1 MTDGSDDDL
10 MLRAGRGDRNAFAGL
25 VERHFARSMAVAGRM
40 MGNRMD
46 AEEIVQEA
54 LLRAWRKSPD
64 WHAQADRSGGAR
76 FSTWLYR
83 VVVNLCIDR
92 KRRPASTP
100 LDDAAHVADGRPTG
114 FDEAARNETADHVAN
129 AVGQLPARQRA
140 ALVLCY
146 YEHMSNL
153 EAAAVLGV
161 SVGALES
168 LLVRARKSLR
178 GSLAHLRPEGSA

>member
-1 MTDGSDDDL
+1 MTDGSDDEL
-10 MLRAGRGDRNAFAGL
+10 LARSGQGDRNAFARL
-25 VERHFARSMAVAGRM
+25 TERHVARAMAVAGRM

-54 LLRAWRKSPD
+54 LLRAWRKAPD
-64 WHAQADRSGGAR
+64 WQAQADRAGGAQ

-92 KRRPASTP
+92 KRRPASAP

-114 FDEAARNETADHVAN
+114 YDEAARNEAAEHVAR
-129 AVGQLPARQRA
+129 AVAALPARQRA

-153 EAAAVLGV
+153 QAAAVLGV

-178 GSLAHLRPEGSA
+178 GPLAHLRPEGSA

>member
-10 MLRAGRGDRNAFAGL
+10 MLLAGRGDRNAFARL
-25 VERHFARSMAVAGRM
+25 VDGHFVRAMAVAGRV
-40 MGNRMD
+40 MGNRSD

-54 LLRAWRKSPD
+54 FLRAWRKSPD
-64 WHAQADRSGGAR
+64 WAAQADRPGGAR

-92 KRRPASTP
+92 KRRPATAP
-100 LDDAAHVADGRPTG
+100 LDDAATVADTGPTG
-114 FDEAARNETADHVAN
+114 FDHTARNQTAEHVAR
-129 AVGQLPARQRA
+129 AVARLPARQRA

-153 EAAAVLGV
+153 EAAAILGV

-168 LLVRARKSLR
+168 LLVRARKRLR
-178 GSLAHLRPEGSA
+178 GPLAHMRP